1 MKDKFLI
8 GELSKIFNIST
19 DTLRHYDRIDLIK
32 PDYDENND
40 YRYYSIRN
48 FFKLS
53 RILFLKNLDISLVEI
68 KKYMGNKNT
77 NNLLSL
83 LKKKDAEIDLKINR
97 LLNLKKNIQTKL
109 DLLENIEDKLDQIVI
124 KKIPQRIGAFIDLNN
139 VESDYEIKQTF
150 KMNEK
155 YLKISSWLIEGQIYT
170 SLSKENMDQGILNK
184 FRYFIEI
191 VPIDSEVYKQLKIF
205 PENEYVCMA
214 FLGPYSDMV
223 KHYQLLIR
231 WIAENGYQIV
241 GDSIEKNIVDYDFS
255 DSENEYISEIQI
267 PVKKTEDFR
276 RSHENTCNF

>member
-19 DTLRHYDRIDLIK
+19 DTLRYYDKIGLIK
-32 PDYDENND
+32 PEYDENND

-53 RILFLKNLDISLVEI
+53 RILFLKNLDISLGEI

-83 LKKKDAEIDLKINR
+83 LKKKEEEIDVKMNR
-97 LLNLKKNIQTKL
+97 LVNLKKKIQTKIE
-109 DLLENIEDKLDQIVI
+109 LLENIEGELDQIVI
-124 KKIPQRIGAFIDLNN
+124 KKIPQRMSAFIDVNN
-139 VESDYEIKQTF
+139 VESDHEIKRTF
-150 KMNEK
+150 LMNEK

-184 FRYFIEI
+184 FRYFIEV
-191 VPIDSEVYKQLKIF
+191 VPIDPELHKQLTVF

-214 FLGPYSDMV
+214 FLGPYSDMG

-231 WIAENGYQIV
+231 WIEENGYQIA

-267 PVKKTEDFR
+267 PIVK
-276 RSHENTCNF
+276 

>member
-8 GELSKIFNIST
+8 GELSKLFNIST
-19 DTLRHYDRIDLIK
+19 DTLRYYDKINLLK
-32 PDYDENND
+32 PEYDEKND

-53 RILFLKNLDISLVEI
+53 RILFLKNLDISLGEI

-77 NNLLSL
+77 NNLLCL
-83 LKKKDAEIDLKINR
+83 LKKKEEEIDIKMNKLV
-97 LLNLKKNIQTKL
+97 NLKNKIQTKL
-109 DLLENIEDKLDQIVI
+109 ELFENIEGQLNQITI
-124 KKIPQRIGAFIDLNN
+124 KKIPQRVGAFIDMND
-139 VESDYEIKQTF
+139 VESDYEIKQTL
-150 KMNEK
+150 KQNEK
-155 YLKISSWLIEGQIYT
+155 YLKISSWLSEGQIYT
-170 SLSKENMDQGILNK
+170 SLSKENMDKGILNK

-191 VPIDSEVYKQLKIF
+191 VPIDAEFSKQLTIM

-214 FLGPYSDMV
+214 FLGPYRDMG

-231 WIAENGYQIV
+231 WIEENGYQIA

-267 PVKKTEDFR
+267 PIRKR
-276 RSHENTCNF
+276 LMG

>member
-8 GELSKIFNIST
+8 GELSKIFNISS
-19 DTLRHYDRIDLIK
+19 DTLRHYDKIDLLK
-32 PDYDENND
+32 PEYDEKND

-53 RILFLKNLDISLVEI
+53 RILFLKNLDISLTEI
-68 KKYMGNKNT
+68 KKYMVNKNT
-77 NNLLSL
+77 NNLLNL
-83 LKKKDAEIDLKINR
+83 LKKKEDEIDVKINR

-109 DLLENIEDKLDQIVI
+109 DLLENIEGKLDQIII

-150 KMNEK
+150 KRHEE
-155 YLKISSWLIEGQIYT
+155 YLKISSWLNEGQIYT

-191 VPIDSEVYKQLKIF
+191 VPIDSEVYKQLKVF

-214 FLGPYSDMV
+214 FLGPYRDMV
-223 KHYQLLIR
+223 KHYQLLIG
-231 WIAENGYQIV
+231 WIKENGYQIV

-255 DSENEYISEIQI
+255 DSEDEYISEIQI
-267 PVKKTEDFR
+267 PVKKYQ
-276 RSHENTCNF
+276 

>member
-19 DTLRHYDRIDLIK
+19 DTLRYYDRIDLMK
-32 PDYDENND
+32 PEYDENND
-40 YRYYSIRN
+40 YRYYSIRD

-53 RILFLKNLDISLVEI
+53 RILFFKNLDISLREI
-68 KKYMGNKNT
+68 KNYMGNKNT
-77 NNLLSL
+77 NNLLRL
-83 LKKKDAEIDLKINR
+83 LKKKEEEIDIKINR
-97 LLNLKKNIQTKL
+97 LVNLKRTIQTKL
-109 DLLENIEDKLDQIVI
+109 ELLENIEGKLNHINI
-124 KKIPQRIGAFIDLNN
+124 KQIPQRIGAFIDVND

-184 FRYFIEI
+184 FRYFVEI
-191 VPIDSEVYKQLKIF
+191 VPIDPALYEQLKIF
-205 PENEYVCMA
+205 PENAYVCMA
-214 FLGPYSDMV
+214 FLGPYRDMG
-223 KHYQLLIR
+223 KHYQLLIQ
-231 WIAENGYQIV
+231 WIEDNGYQIA

-267 PVKKTEDFR
+267 PIVK
-276 RSHENTCNF
+276 RS

>member
-19 DTLRHYDRIDLIK
+19 DTLRYYDKINLIK
-32 PDYDENND
+32 PEHDESND

-53 RILFLKNLDISLVEI
+53 RILFLKNLDISLGEI

-77 NNLLSL
+77 NNLLCL
-83 LKKKDAEIDLKINR
+83 LKKKEEEIDIKMNKLV
-97 LLNLKKNIQTKL
+97 NLKKKIQTKL
-109 DLLENIEDKLDQIVI
+109 ELFENIEGQLDQIII
-124 KKIPQRIGAFIDLNN
+124 KKIPQRTGEFIDMNN
-139 VESDYEIKQTF
+139 IKSDYEIKQTL
-150 KMNEK
+150 KRNED

-170 SLSKENMDQGILNK
+170 SLSKEDMEKGIFNK

-191 VPIDSEVYKQLKIF
+191 VPIDSEFCKQLKII
-205 PENEYVCMA
+205 PENQYVCIA
-214 FLGPYSDMV
+214 FLGPYRDMG

-231 WIAENGYQIV
+231 WIEDNGYQIA

-267 PVKKTEDFR
+267 PIIKKSLE
-276 RSHENTCNF
+276 